1 MSVPAGKE
9 GGGGSTSFFSLYP
22 LCSALLCSAL
32 SLVAVTMRS
41 IDPAECFRVRRK
53 PLSLRRRRR
62 TKKERDGRG

>member
-1 MSVPAGKE
+1 VSVPAGKE
-9 GGGGSTSFFSLYP
+9 GGGGSTSFSFSTP
-22 LCSALLCSAL
+22 SALLCSAL

>member
-9 GGGGSTSFFSLYP
+9 GGGGSTSFSLSTP
-22 LCSALLCSAL
+22 SSALLCSAL